1 MTAKNL
7 KEAWS
12 KADELMPCD
21 YEHSV
26 ERSARAGYDVYY
38 STAEGVA
45 AYVCDLGDRL
55 EVNLPNGD
63 SVNIWIERRQEFTES
78 DIAEA
83 LEFINDAVYTIDD
96 KISAKLSERVGI
108 AEARK
113 KLYAAYDEI
122 AKILK
127 EQHPESKLIKR
138 YNLQDA

>member
-1 MTAKNL
+1 MTAKTP

-21 YEHSV
+21 YMYSV
-26 ERSARAGYDVYY
+26 ERSARAGYDIYY
-38 STAEGVA
+38 SSAEGVA

-63 SVNIWIERRQEFTES
+63 SVNIWIERRQEFAEGE
-78 DIAEA
+78 IAGA
-83 LEFINDAVYTIDD
+83 LEIIDDAIYQIDD

-108 AEARK
+108 AEARNM
-113 KLYAAYDEI
+113 LYNAYAEI

-127 EQHPESKLIKR
+127 EQHPESKLIER

>member
-1 MTAKNL
+1 MTAKNP

-21 YEHSV
+21 YMYSV
-26 ERSARAGYDVYY
+26 ERSARAGYDIYY

-63 SVNIWIERRQEFTES
+63 SVNIWIERRQEFAEGE
-78 DIAEA
+78 IAEA
-83 LEFINDAVYTIDD
+83 LEIIDDAIYQLDD

-108 AEARK
+108 AEARN
-113 KLYAAYDEI
+113 KLYNAYAVI
-122 AKILK
+122 AEILK
-127 EQHPESKLIKR
+127 EQYPESKLIKK